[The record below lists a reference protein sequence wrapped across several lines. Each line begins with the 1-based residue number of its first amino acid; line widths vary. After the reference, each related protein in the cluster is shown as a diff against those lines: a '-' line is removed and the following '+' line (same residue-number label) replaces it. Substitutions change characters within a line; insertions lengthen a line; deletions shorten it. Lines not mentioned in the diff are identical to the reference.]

1 MTYKVCPWFEHA
13 VWSCLQRWAEEP
25 HPSSTQLESTVS
37 CISVELCSAFPSEW
51 HNMEKGKID
60 HMLYPIAGKY
70 SHEGGFSTLY
80 ESATMWEKIQSLSQ
94 QNFQQS
100 TQNNMVREGMTQA
113 SAIRFSEG
121 IGKFTSLFFLK
132 QSRSGCPFPLPVGWG
147 SPCRTCSQC
156 DWLTVISLAFL
167 CDRCAVTLPQG
178 RPAHTR
184 H

>member
-1 MTYKVCPWFEHA
+1 MIWTCCVVLPPEVSRGTSPFINTTREHSVLYLCGALLCLSQWMTQHG
-13 VWSCLQRWAEEP
+13 
-25 HPSSTQLESTVS
+25 
-37 CISVELCSAFPSEW
+37 
-51 HNMEKGKID
+51 KGKD